1 MVFVAAGFRKPPR
14 SDSVHDSDI
23 SSWTSCNDPVGIDVL
38 CGEYSPTKNSV
49 YLMLTSRSFFKC
61 QRTAS
66 PVAVLLLAACVAAFF
81 VAVPAAG
88 QPADRALPVA
98 ESTADSLGADD
109 EHSYTIDLAADRFV
123 YGVAEQHTVDVV
135 IEVHSPDGSELAR
148 IDVTGE
154 GPEPFQFE
162 TEAEGVHRLVVTS
175 FEEDAGRYTLRLDG
189 AEPIATAPSDRV
201 RQLVHRVSG
210 DAPGVAVGVVK
221 DGSLIYT
228 EAFGMADLTTGTP
241 FTVDTR
247 SNIGS
252 VSKQFTAMGVLLL
265 AQDGQLSLDDPVT
278 KHLPNVKAFEDTVRI
293 RHLLTHTSGYR
304 ESINTLAMAGVRFD
318 RGDYIS
324 QEDIVD
330 VVQRQPELQ
339 NKPGT
344 KWNYNNTGYQ
354 LLADV
359 IATVSGMSFPEY
371 MDDRVFGPLG
381 MNRTMIRA
389 PRSQVVPGSA
399 RGYTMSDGSYR
410 EGIDLP
416 AAMGAGGIYATLSD
430 LAKWIDNFNTH
441 ELGGPGAYEQMTTPY
456 VLANG
461 DTTAYGLGV
470 FVQDIR
476 GLKTIQHGG
485 ADMAH
490 RAQVTYFPELNAGII
505 MMTNNATAPGSLPL
519 DVAEAFFGD
528 DMEPVKP
535 GSAAPA
541 DTSTASF
548 EPADMTAE
556 DFESFVGRYELD
568 NVPGFVL
575 TFMQEDGTY
584 YTQATGQPRL
594 EIRPTGPST
603 FELVRVEA
611 RVEFQDVEDGKAQSL
626 TLFQNGVQTASRI
639 KRDPWSPTSDSLKAY
654 EGRYYSE
661 ELQTAYVMTVR
672 EGQLV
677 LTHTRLDDITLKP
690 GQEDQFSGA
699 FPVMDVEFVRD
710 EAGKVMGLRAGNG
723 RTSGVRFDKVE

>member
-1 MVFVAAGFRKPPR
+1 M
-14 SDSVHDSDI
+14 
-23 SSWTSCNDPVGIDVL
+23 SCNGPVDIDVL
-38 CGEYSPTKNSV
+38 CGAYARHKNSAH
-49 YLMLTSRSFFKC
+49 LMFTSRSHSKYPKA
-61 QRTAS
+61 AS

-88 QPADRALPVA
+88 QSVDRALTVA

-109 EHSYTIDLAADRFV
+109 EHSYTIELSSDEFV
-123 YGVAEQHTVDVV
+123 YGVADQHTVDVV
-135 IEVHSPDGSELAR
+135 IEVQSPDGSELAR
-148 IDVTGE
+148 IDITGE

-162 TEAEGVHRLVVTS
+162 TEAEGVHRLVVTP
-175 FEEDAGRYTLRLDG
+175 FKDEVGRYTLRIDG
-189 AEPIATAPSDRV
+189 AEPIATEPSDRV

-221 DGSLIYT
+221 DGAFIYK
-228 EAFGMADLTTGTP
+228 EAFGMADLTTETP

-265 AQDGQLSLDDPVT
+265 AQEGKLSLDDPVT

-318 RGDYIS
+318 QGDYIS
-324 QEDIVD
+324 QEDIVE

-339 NKPGT
+339 NRPGT
-344 KWNYNNTGYQ
+344 TWNYNNTGYQ
-354 LLADV
+354 LLAD
-359 IATVSGMSFPEY
+359 IIETVSGMPFPEY
-371 MDDRVFGPLG
+371 MKDRVFGPLG
-381 MNRTMIRA
+381 MTRTMVRS

-399 RGYTMSDGSYR
+399 RGYTMGDGTYR
-410 EGIDLP
+410 EGVDLP
-416 AAMGAGGIYATLSD
+416 AAMGAGGIYATLGD
-430 LAKWIDNFNTH
+430 LAKWINNFDTH
-441 ELGGPGAYEQMTTPY
+441 ELGGPDAYEQMTTPH
-456 VLANG
+456 VLAG
-461 DTTAYGLGV
+461 GGSTAYGLGV
-470 FVQDIR
+470 FVQDTR
-476 GLKTIQHGG
+476 GLETIQHGG

-490 RAQVTYFPELNAGII
+490 RAQVTYFPELNAGVI

-528 DMEPVKP
+528 DMEPVE
-535 GSAAPA
+535 SESDAPA
-541 DTSTASF
+541 DTSDASF
-548 EPADMTAE
+548 DPSDMTAE
-556 DFESFVGRYELD
+556 DFESFTGRYELD
-568 NVPGFVL
+568 TVPGFVL
-575 TFMQEDGTY
+575 TFMQEDGTF

-611 RVEFQDVEDGKAQSL
+611 RVAFQDVEDGKAQSI

-639 KRDPWSPTSDSLKAY
+639 KSDPWSPTADSLQAY
-654 EGRYYSE
+654 AGRYYSE

-672 EGQLV
+672 DGQLV
-677 LTHTRLDDITLKP
+677 LTQARLDDITLTP
-690 GQEDQFSGA
+690 GQKDEFSGV
-699 FPVMDVEFVRD
+699 FPVMDVEFVRG
-710 EAGKVMGLRAGNG
+710 EAGNVTGMRAGNG
-723 RTSGVRFDKVE
+723 RTSGVSFDRVE